1 LEVTVT
7 ANEALFVREPGGR
20 PSARILLLQDDLSL
34 GRQICASLYEVGHE
48 TTWLRDAH
56 AAAESR
62 PLPGYGLLILD
73 LMLPGT
79 SGLDFLRRYR
89 GVSDVP
95 ILAISARRD
104 ANHKVRALRLGADD
118 CVTKP
123 FWVQELV
130 ARAQALLRRPRLKRD
145 ETLETGGL
153 TVDLE
158 ARRARVAGAAV
169 DLTRVEFDL
178 LVALIRRA
186 GTAVTRRWLV
196 DHVLDAERRGGE
208 RTLDVHLLRLRRKL
222 GEEGRRIATVY
233 GQGYRLEGP

>member
-1 LEVTVT
+1 MT
-7 ANEALFVREPGGR
+7 ATEARLVREPVRR
-20 PSARILLLQDDLSL
+20 PSARILLLQDDVSL
-34 GRQICASLYEVGHE
+34 GREICASLHEVGHE

-56 AAAESR
+56 AAEAP

-73 LMLPGT
+73 LMLAGA
-79 SGLDFLRRYR
+79 SGLDLLRRYR
-89 GVSDVP
+89 GASDVP

-153 TVDLE
+153 SVDLE

-186 GTAVTRRWLV
+186 GTPVTRRWLV
-196 DHVLDAERRGGE
+196 DHVLDAERCGSE

-233 GQGYRLEGP
+233 GQGYRLEAP